1 MSDFSLSLPAARL
14 VHLAAQGM
22 LTPPSTPASKAD
34 VLAAIRRMQL
44 LQIDTI
50 NVVARSPYLV
60 LFSRLGAYDPAWLD
74 ELLTE
79 RSLFEQW
86 AHAACFI
93 PMEDFPLIR
102 RLMMDKLRATYL
114 ENWIAKPLPGSEI
127 VLEHIRANGAVRSAD
142 FKTPKGNPGGWWNWK
157 FEKDALEYWFAKGVL
172 MIARREKFQ
181 RVYDLRE
188 RVLPDWDDANVPP
201 RSEVDRALIVKS
213 VTAMGIARREWVAD
227 YYRLPKKL
235 VAGLLPALVEDGSLR
250 EVCVEGWDTPA
261 LFAPENQP
269 LIEAA
274 IAGELTTSHTAL
286 LSPFDPVVWDRARA
300 RQLFN
305 FDFMIQAYTP
315 AAKRQYGYFPL
326 PILHNGDLIGRLDA
340 KAHRREGVFEVR
352 GLYLENG
359 VESVDKLAQDLAVAI
374 KRCAEWHGTP
384 GVVFSEAVAPNSREL
399 LSSLI

>member
-1 MSDFSLSLPAARL
+1 MPEPTLSLPAARL
-14 VHLAAQGM
+14 VHLAAQG
-22 LTPPSTPASKAD
+22 LLSPPPAASAKPD
-34 VLAAIRRMQL
+34 VLSAIRRMQL

-74 ELLTE
+74 ELLAE

-93 PMEDFPLIR
+93 PIEDYPLIR
-102 RLMMDKLRATYL
+102 RLMIDKTRAKYL
-114 ENWIAKPLPGSEI
+114 ENWIEKPLPGSEVVI
-127 VLEHIRANGAVRSAD
+127 EHIRANGAVRSAD
-142 FKTPKGNPGGWWNWK
+142 FKSSKKSPGGWWNWK
-157 FEKDALEYWFAKGVL
+157 FEKDALEYWFARGVL

-188 RVLPDWDDANVPP
+188 QIYPEWDDSLTPQ
-201 RSEVDRALIVKS
+201 REEVNRALILKS
-213 VTAMGIARREWVAD
+213 VTALGIARREWVAD

-235 VAGLLPALVEDGSLR
+235 VTGLLPALIEDGSLL
-250 EVCVEGWDTPA
+250 EVSVESWNQPA
-261 LFAPENQP
+261 LTTPQGQT
-269 LIEAA
+269 LIQAA
-274 IAGELTTSHTAL
+274 MAGELVANHTTL
-286 LSPFDPVVWDRARA
+286 LSPFDPVVWDRERA

-315 AAKRQYGYFPL
+315 SAKRQYGYFPL
-326 PILHNGDLIGRLDA
+326 PILHNGALIGRLDA
-340 KAHRREGVFEVR
+340 KSHRKEGMFEVR

-359 VESVDKLAQDLAVAI
+359 IGFSAGIAYDLAGAL
-374 KRCAEWHGTP
+374 KRCAEWHRTP
-384 GVVFSEAVAPNSREL
+384 TVVFSDAIQPDSREM